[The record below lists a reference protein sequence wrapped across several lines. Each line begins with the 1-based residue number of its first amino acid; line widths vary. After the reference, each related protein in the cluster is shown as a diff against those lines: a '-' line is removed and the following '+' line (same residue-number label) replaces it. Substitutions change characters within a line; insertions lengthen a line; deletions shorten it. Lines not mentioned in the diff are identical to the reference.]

1 MPILGSSIWKG
12 DRTARGLPWRP
23 TIPRNSLG
31 GEACS
36 PTISRHSL
44 PRSTRIR
51 THWISNKDNDELRGV
66 LNAGHRKG
74 GAVLRTVGD
83 SHEARKFSCW
93 APERDRF
100 RPVVR
105 HDHLPLHFLSQF
117 REQLSS
123 AHRIRPGVELGQ
135 FKTPTLS
142 GPFGILRSVV
152 PNQPIED
159 PNSHAQASGGLL
171 AFLLVFDQRQA
182 GEALHVCVC
191 VNDTVCLNHD
201 GVQLHFVACAVDGSL
216 RERREQDRSIS
227 SFRWC
232 SPRWRSAISSRRFM
246 TVSRKGS
253 PTGARGHVAARGGQ
267 TRSPQLM
274 LSYSRF

>member
-1 MPILGSSIWKG
+1 MRSGQQQPSNSEVS
-12 DRTARGLPWRP
+12 RYAR
-23 TIPRNSLG
+23 
-31 GEACS
+31 
-36 PTISRHSL
+36 
-44 PRSTRIR
+44 
-51 THWISNKDNDELRGV
+51 
-66 LNAGHRKG
+66 
-74 GAVLRTVGD
+74 
-83 SHEARKFSCW
+83 ARW
-93 APERDRF
+93 T
-100 RPVVR
+100 
-105 HDHLPLHFLSQF
+105 PLHRTSMTVTRFA
-117 REQLSS
+117 SS
-123 AHRIRPGVELGQ
+123 SRSESGSTSRQPDPAGVEFGNLRR
-135 FKTPTLS
+135 PTLS
-142 GPFGILRSVV
+142 ARRYFCDHDLRTSLSDPILAARHCSRLYAV
-152 PNQPIED
+152 
-159 PNSHAQASGGLL
+159 
-171 AFLLVFDQRQA
+171 LLVFDKQQA
-182 GEALHVCVC
+182 DEALHVCVC